1 MSLPLG
7 PPWEAVRPRGAS
19 VRPRL
24 FGVPGASCPEHS
36 GLYRAVTRGPVT
48 IGILNRGPTQLRLSV
63 AAGFFHL
70 DAHTLIPASSVL
82 GLALGSRRCL
92 VYSWC
97 FRTTRI
103 RFKFGPSPL
112 SSRS

>member
-48 IGILNRGPTQLRLSV
+48 IGILIRGPTQLRLSV
-63 AAGFFHL
+63 VAGFFYL
-70 DAHTLIPASSVL
+70 YSNTLIPDLSVR
-82 GLALGSRRCL
+82 GLAFGHLGGMVFSCRFGNTRLRC
-92 VYSWC
+92 YD
-97 FRTTRI
+97 
-103 RFKFGPSPL
+103 
-112 SSRS
+112 